1 MCDVSIILG
10 SQMKERTRDRFFHTQ
25 QHSKMSH
32 RKSDGDNNEMCV
44 FTAHRGTEVSE
55 SFKNAC
61 FLRLSEDR
69 RDISIMSVTPEV

>member
-1 MCDVSIILG
+1 
-10 SQMKERTRDRFFHTQ
+10 
-25 QHSKMSH
+25 MSH

-61 FLRLSEDR
+61 FLRLSEDH
-69 RDISIMSVTPEV
+69 RDISIMSMTPEV

>member
-1 MCDVSIILG
+1 
-10 SQMKERTRDRFFHTQ
+10 
-25 QHSKMSH
+25 MSR